1 MFPGFLPIVALGGA
15 GCNGPFG
22 WNGGR
27 QFTLKVAEPPE
38 IGPTGMP
45 RNALLTGHTRL
56 PSRNKNTLKVIDF
69 IEDNSPGRQKN
80 EGAQGAVATGRGRG
94 QVVRP
99 GRLQS

>member
-27 QFTLKVAEPPE
+27 QFMLKVAEPPPE

-45 RNALLTGHTRL
+45 SDALLTGHTQL
-56 PSRNKNTLKVIDF
+56 PSKNKNSLKVIDF

-80 EGAQGAVATGRGRG
+80 GGRKG
-94 QVVRP
+94 QLRP
-99 GRLQS
+99 GGAEVR